1 MLKIKVK
8 PTELAK
14 KEVWIFGL
22 FYFLHRTISSSI
34 KRLFGDN
41 IEGSKAK
48 NCEISKNGKLKLDTL
63 S

>member
-8 PTELAK
+8 STELAK

-34 KRLFGDN
+34 KRLLGDN
-41 IEGSKAK
+41 IERKVK